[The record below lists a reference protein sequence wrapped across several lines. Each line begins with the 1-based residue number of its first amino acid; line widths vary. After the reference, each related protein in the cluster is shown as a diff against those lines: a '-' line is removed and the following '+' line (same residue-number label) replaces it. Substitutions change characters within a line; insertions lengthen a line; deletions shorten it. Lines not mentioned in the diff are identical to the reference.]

1 MPAGNLL
8 EKRNIEGT
16 VYTDISTVY
25 LNTYTYAS
33 LETNRITHLL
43 ASMYTL
49 MMGKDPDDGKDWR
62 QKEKGTAEDEMVR

>member
-1 MPAGNLL
+1 MLAGNLL

-16 VYTDISTVY
+16 VYADISTVY
-25 LNTYTYAS
+25 LDTYAS
-33 LETNRITHLL
+33 FETNIITHLL

-62 QKEKGTAEDEMVR
+62 QKEKGIAEDEMVR

>member
-1 MPAGNLL
+1 MLAGNLL

-16 VYTDISTVY
+16 VYADISTVY
-25 LNTYTYAS
+25 LDTYAS
-33 LETNRITHLL
+33 FETNTITHLL

-62 QKEKGTAEDEMVR
+62 QKEKGIAEDEMVR